1 MRTKIRYLM
10 IGIFS
15 SMIFLLL
22 FGIVTDLIP
31 NPWFIR
37 MVGKTSLDYF
47 FLITSSVL
55 LGSYIAV
62 HLYKKDTA
70 EKCKIATYSGGAGSF
85 LAFGCPICNKLLV
98 LLFSATTLMT
108 YFEPYRPVLGFASIA
123 VLSGALYWRIK
134 K

>member
-1 MRTKIRYLM
+1 M

-15 SMIFLLL
+15 GIGFFLL

-47 FLITSSVL
+47 FLITSSML

-62 HLYKKDTA
+62 HLQKKNIA
-70 EKCKIATYSGGAGSF
+70 KKCKIATYSGGAGSF

-98 LLFSATTLMT
+98 LLFSATALIT
-108 YFEPYRPVLGFASIA
+108 YFEPYRPMLGFVSVV